1 MSPRLLITTARSR
14 AQGVFARRHMP
25 GRGCR
30 SGRSYAFS
38 LLTPI
43 HSGAEADLAAHLKAL
58 PTGED
63 SPLARLPYVH
73 VGRWLIMDQLKT
85 SWPGAPRRPARLQ
98 SQYLLFSASVT
109 APDDGSYADDLP
121 ESFLRELATLIPDEA
136 DAIWGHC
143 VGYPGSASVDAFV
156 RYLSTSRLETS
167 LFYVGY
173 PDVTVQQVRQ
183 ALATRDRLVDFVRD
197 HQDERDPA
205 QLQRAYLQE
214 STTWFP

>member
-1 MSPRLLITTARSR
+1 MSPRLLTAGRSLV
-14 AQGVFARRHMP
+14 QGLFAGRHIP

-30 SGRSYAFS
+30 SGRSYAFT

-43 HSGAEADLAAHLKAL
+43 RRGHEADLAAHLKGL
-58 PTGED
+58 STGEE

-73 VGRWLIMDQLKT
+73 VGRWMVIDQLKMG
-85 SWPGAPRRPARLQ
+85 WPGAPRRPARLQ
-98 SQYLLFSASVT
+98 SQYLLFSATVT
-109 APDDGSYADDLP
+109 APDEDTYADDLP
-121 ESFLRELATLIPDEA
+121 ESFLRELATRIPDEA
-136 DAIWGHC
+136 EAIWGHC

-197 HQDERDPA
+197 HQNERDPA

-214 STTWFP
+214 SATWFP